1 MLKFINMAGDVVVE
15 LHPDTVSGS
24 NSLVGEFTE
33 RLSKILNFSS
43 FGIKLV
49 SSGNVLADQ
58 QSWNELGKPQEIQ
71 LVTLPL
77 VTHCERD
84 LLAAVRREDVC
95 KVEKILQKP
104 HDAACTYP
112 DGTPLLVEASRK
124 GNHEIVKLLHRA
136 LADINSTG
144 RNGRTALYEAI
155 AAYDLARGHFEV
167 VHFLLDAGA
176 NTDQPDWLG
185 NTPLHAAVSGGY
197 NIEVVR
203 LLLKASADMDR
214 ANSQGVTPLRAAARW
229 GHAEDVAA
237 LLEAGS
243 NPNKADASRGTPLL
257 AAVLRGNAC
266 MVRLLVEK
274 RAEAR
279 EGCLGRM
286 LLLWKSRKACRWTRA
301 PSTRLRCS
309 PPSTRATWRLRAAL
323 PKRRLTCGGPAP
335 MA

>member
-15 LHPDTVSGS
+15 LHPDTFSGS
-24 NSLVGEFTE
+24 NSLVGEVTE

-49 SSGNVLADQ
+49 SSGIVLADQ
-58 QSWNELGKPQEIQ
+58 QSWHELGKPQEIQ

-112 DGTPLLVEASRK
+112 DGTPMLCEASRK

-144 RNGRTALYEAI
+144 RNGRTALYEAV
-155 AAYDLARGHFEV
+155 AAYNLAHGHFEV

-176 NTDQPDWLG
+176 NADQPDWLG
-185 NTPLHAAVSGGY
+185 NTPLHAAVSGGGGY
-197 NIEVVR
+197 STEVVR
-203 LLLKASADMDR
+203 LLLKASADMDQP
-214 ANSQGVTPLRAAARW
+214 NSQGVTPLRAAARW
-229 GHAEDVAA
+229 GHVEDVSA
-237 LLEAGS
+237 LLDAHAD
-243 NPNKADASRGTPLL
+243 PNKAISLHSGVGIYDLGPHFPKLTLL
-257 AAVLRGNAC
+257 RTLGVGMLAVCN
-266 MVRLLVEK
+266 
-274 RAEAR
+274 
-279 EGCLGRM
+279 
-286 LLLWKSRKACRWTRA
+286 S
-301 PSTRLRCS
+301 
-309 PPSTRATWRLRAAL
+309 
-323 PKRRLTCGGPAP
+323 
-335 MA
+335 